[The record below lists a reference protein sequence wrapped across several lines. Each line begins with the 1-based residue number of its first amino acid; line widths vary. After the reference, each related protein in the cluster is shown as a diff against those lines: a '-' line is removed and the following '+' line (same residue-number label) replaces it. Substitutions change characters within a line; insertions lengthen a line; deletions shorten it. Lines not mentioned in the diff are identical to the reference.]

1 MNLKIKINKRDY
13 SEYQLYHNDTNDE
26 IKNVFDFYPT
36 QHKLFND
43 DVFTYSENEFHLV
56 HSVIRSSKFIPGV
69 VTFKKSFG
77 NYNHKKLY
85 KCIPDDKRLPIFLV
99 PYTIKLGFS
108 KKIDNIYVVFQF
120 LEWKNKHPVGT
131 IMNTVGPT
139 CKLTAFYEYEM
150 YCNCLYT
157 SITSFSK
164 NTMKALKRR
173 TQNEYISDIFKKYN
187 IEDRTHIPNIYSID
201 PDNSKDFDDAF
212 HISKNISQ
220 NENENENET
229 YLLSI
234 YIANVTV
241 WLDILDVW
249 DSFSERV
256 STIYLPDRKRPM
268 LPNILS
274 DSLCSL
280 QEQEIRFVFCLDL
293 SIQNGKIIDHSFHS
307 AGIKVCKNLRYDT
320 NEMLKTEEYKQ
331 LLELTN
337 ILNRTYKY
345 GPNIK
350 SCHQAVAYIM
360 ILMNCFSAKKLLEM
374 KGGVYRILHTDHVP
388 SENLPQDIHNFAR
401 GWYSSG
407 CKYVSYESGQKADFN
422 FRHDILELDS
432 YVHITSPIRRLVDIL
447 NMTCLM
453 DGLGILPFSEKS
465 LKCYNYWL
473 SRIDYINK
481 TMKSIRRIQNDCALL
496 NKYSENPELLCQ
508 EYSGFLFDKMCRNDG
523 LYQYTVYIP
532 EFKLVLKYVSN
543 KEYDSFY
550 KGMFKIYCFM
560 SENRLKH
567 KIRLEMKY

>member
-432 YVHITSPIRRLVDIL
+432 YVHITSPIRRLVDLL

-567 KIRLEMKY
+567 KIRLEMK

>member
-1 MNLKIKINKRDY
+1 MRFTFPKTFHKMIK
-13 SEYQLYHNDTNDE
+13 
-26 IKNVFDFYPT
+26 
-36 QHKLFND
+36 
-43 DVFTYSENEFHLV
+43 
-56 HSVIRSSKFIPGV
+56 
-69 VTFKKSFG
+69 
-77 NYNHKKLY
+77 
-85 KCIPDDKRLPIFLV
+85 
-99 PYTIKLGFS
+99 
-108 KKIDNIYVVFQF
+108 
-120 LEWKNKHPVGT
+120 
-131 IMNTVGPT
+131 
-139 CKLTAFYEYEM
+139 
-150 YCNCLYT
+150 
-157 SITSFSK
+157 
-164 NTMKALKRR
+164 
-173 TQNEYISDIFKKYN
+173 
-187 IEDRTHIPNIYSID
+187 
-201 PDNSKDFDDAF
+201 
-212 HISKNISQ
+212 
-220 NENENENET
+220 NENET

-432 YVHITSPIRRLVDIL
+432 YVHITSPIRRLVDLL

>member
-1 MNLKIKINKRDY
+1 MTLKIKIDKRDY
-13 SEYQLYHNDTNDE
+13 SEYQLYHSGTHDKIDSIQN
-26 IKNVFDFYPT
+26 FYPA

-56 HSVIRSSKFIPGV
+56 HSVIRSSKYIPGV

-77 NYNHKKLY
+77 NYKKKKLY

-120 LEWKNKHPVGT
+120 SEWENKHPLGK
-131 IMNTVGPT
+131 IMNTFGPT
-139 CKLTAFYEYEM
+139 CKLKAFYEYEM
-150 YCNCLYT
+150 YCKSLYA

-173 TQNEYISDIFKKYN
+173 SQNEYISDIFQKYE
-187 IEDRTHIPNIYSID
+187 IEDRTHFSNIYSID
-201 PDNSKDFDDAF
+201 PENSKDFDDAF
-212 HISKNISQ
+212 HILKTGD
-220 NENENENET
+220 ET

-268 LPNILS
+268 LPTILS
-274 DSLCSL
+274 DALCSL
-280 QEQEIRFVFCLDL
+280 QEQEIRFAFCLDL
-293 SIQNGKIIDHSFHS
+293 DIENGKIVDHSFHS
-307 AGIKVCKNLRYDT
+307 TGIKVCKNLRYDT
-320 NEMLKTEEYKQ
+320 KEMLKTKEYKH
-331 LLELTN
+331 LIELTN
-337 ILNRTYKY
+337 ILNRAYKY

-360 ILMNCFSAKKLLEM
+360 ILMNCFSAKKLLEL
-374 KGGVYRILHTDHVP
+374 KGGIYRILHTDYIP
-388 SENLPQDIHNFAR
+388 PKNLPSDIHNFVK
-401 GWYSSG
+401 GWHSSG
-407 CKYVSYESGQKADFN
+407 GKYVSFDSSQKADFN
-422 FRHDILELDS
+422 FGHDILELDS
-432 YVHITSPIRRLVDIL
+432 YVHITSPIRRLVDLL

-465 LKCYNYWL
+465 RKFYNYWL

-496 NKYSENPELLCQ
+496 NKYSENPDLLCQ

-543 KEYDSFY
+543 NDYDSFY
-550 KGMFKIYCFM
+550 KGKFKIYCFM

-567 KIRLEMKY
+567 KIRLEMK

>member
-187 IEDRTHIPNIYSID
+187 IEDRTRVPNIYSID

-220 NENENENET
+220 NET

-249 DSFSERV
+249 DSFSERI

-432 YVHITSPIRRLVDIL
+432 YVHITSPIRRLVDLL

-567 KIRLEMKY
+567 KIRLEMKNK